1 MAYLRFGGLAY
12 EVPRASL
19 GSVKEAIDEGLRD
32 GRLVKVELPDRGG
45 GLSTLY
51 ITPGAPV
58 VLEEYSQEED

>member
-12 EVPRASL
+12 EVPRDRL
-19 GSVKEAIDEGLRD
+19 GPVKQAIDEGLRD
-32 GRLVKVELPDRGG
+32 GQVVKLELPDGGG

-58 VLEEYSQEED
+58 VLEEYASDV